1 MLHTVDKKSFVLI
14 FNIQTLFNMLITDEP
29 SISLLVMCHLT
40 VLLEQGLAE
49 ITTKNQIFFM
59 GGNYQYT

>member
-1 MLHTVDKKSFVLI
+1 
-14 FNIQTLFNMLITDEP
+14 MLITDEP